1 MTLCQER
8 NLTMRKSTRRL
19 TVLAAAVLPMVTL
32 TTAALADD
40 DKTYPGAM
48 CRSINNVEP
57 PVLKPD
63 NGALTNI
70 SDGPQTWI
78 CPAVRVRMDDEEL
91 EYARITVQENG
102 KEPVR
107 CTFEAR
113 TYLGEGSVTSGTT
126 PKRESKT
133 LTLSPLTEAVVYE
146 GGKGET
152 GALIGNPHKHGYYF
166 FRCEVPGKVD
176 PITRAERGLSG
187 VITYKVTEAD

>member
-1 MTLCQER
+1 
-8 NLTMRKSTRRL
+8 MRKSTRRL

-70 SDGPQTWI
+70 SNGPQTWI

-113 TYLGEGSVTSGTT
+113 TYLGEVQSH
-126 PKRESKT
+126 RE
-133 LTLSPLTEAVVYE
+133 PLLR
-146 GGKGET
+146 GK
-152 GALIGNPHKHGYYF
+152 AKPLRSLH
-166 FRCEVPGKVD
+166 
-176 PITRAERGLSG
+176 
-187 VITYKVTEAD
+187 

>member
-113 TYLGEGSVTSGTT
+113 TYLGEGSITSGTT

-133 LTLSPLTEAVVYE
+133 LTQSPLTEAVVYE
-146 GGKGET
+146 WGKGET

-176 PITRAERGLSG
+176 RITGAERGLSG